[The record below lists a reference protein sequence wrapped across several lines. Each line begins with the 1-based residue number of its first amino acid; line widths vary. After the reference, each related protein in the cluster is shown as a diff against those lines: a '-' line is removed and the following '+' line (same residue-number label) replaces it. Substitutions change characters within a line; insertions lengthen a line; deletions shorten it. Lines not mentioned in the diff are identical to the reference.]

1 MWTGQDSRFTFRMVK
16 SADVNSQRTS
26 ILDGAL
32 QLLDEPAAGGGLSL
46 DRVAKQVGITKPGL
60 MYHFPSKEALMLALV
75 DHVVDRWESQLNDAL
90 GAPVQEAGPV
100 QRITAYAEFTLSST
114 FGTSDIVMLADP
126 RLRKQMTA
134 RWHQRI
140 EPWVVIEEDSRTGL
154 DSSARAWLNGVR
166 LMADG
171 AWLASATGVLDPGEE
186 QRLEV
191 LEVAR
196 DILKSLEVDG

>member
-1 MWTGQDSRFTFRMVK
+1 M
-16 SADVNSQRTS
+16 
-26 ILDGAL
+26 
-32 QLLDEPAAGGGLSL
+32 SL

-60 MYHFPSKEALMLALV
+60 MYHFPTKEALMLALV

-90 GAPVQEAGPV
+90 GTSVQEAGPV
-100 QRITAYAEFTLSST
+100 ERIAAYAEFTLSST

-126 RLRKQMTA
+126 RLREQMTA

-140 EPWVVIEEDSRTGL
+140 EPWVVIEDDPRTGL
-154 DSSARAWLNGVR
+154 DSSARAQLNGVR

-186 QRLEV
+186 QRREV